1 MSDTPELRVI
11 SAAEILQPSS
21 RFPITLW
28 DESMPSFDGLFF
40 EDDETA
46 VRFKATD
53 RPDMM
58 GKVEVPLELPMHAA
72 FRPEDSET
80 TNRRA
85 SDFRIVLADR
95 EVTPDKDEACT
106 VMPYVLFNG
115 ITSLALRVI
124 GLGDEDL
131 FHHDSF
137 WLNVFEPGTSQPFS
151 GVTDSILQ
159 VILKP
164 NNGEP
169 DQVVDRYLTL
179 KQKAGHILQRI
190 LNAPEEAGLH
200 VK

>member
-1 MSDTPELRVI
+1 MPDTPQLRVI

-21 RFPITLW
+21 RFPVSLQ

-40 EDDETA
+40 ESDEAA

-58 GKVEVPLELPMHAA
+58 GKIEVPLELPMHAA
-72 FRPEDSET
+72 FRPEDPET

-85 SDFRIVLADR
+85 GDFRIVLADR
-95 EVTPDKDEACT
+95 EVAPDKDEACT

-124 GLGDEDL
+124 EPGDEDL
-131 FHHDSF
+131 FQHDSF

-151 GVTDSILQ
+151 GVTDNILQ

-164 NNGEP
+164 GNREA
-169 DQVVDRYLTL
+169 DQVVDRYLAL
-179 KQKAGHILQRI
+179 KQKTGRILQRI
-190 LNAPEEAGLH
+190 MNAPEEAIH
-200 VK
+200 PQ